1 MGCITLTKG
10 RGRAMD
16 LLTALSQS
24 VVEDF
29 SPYKLSDLLKD
40 KGAKGKITTQTK
52 HMSNSKVLN
61 KHCLFK
67 LVGMSKEKLFDM
79 G

>member
-1 MGCITLTKG
+1 
-10 RGRAMD
+10 MD

-52 HMSNSKVLN
+52 HMSNSKVSN
-61 KHCLFK
+61 KHRLFK
-67 LVGMSKEKLFDM
+67 TIELSLVAHQFGHVEFEF
-79 G
+79 